1 MKRIIY
7 LTVVVACLLSCSERK
22 SFTISGTLPSN
33 KYDGEWIY
41 LVPMIGANHKTVDSV
56 RIEKGK
62 FAFHGNKEKMCV
74 IRVKPIL
81 RLELQDLLVV
91 TEEGN
96 ISIYMGSPSHGGGT
110 PQNDALQQWKSQIE
124 RTRMMSMKAY
134 QATEKCSK
142 SDSTI
147 WKARIDST
155 EKALRTFE
163 VSLLKRQRD
172 NTLGRF
178 VYEQA
183 GFSLSPKDKKEIDP
197 LFPPKK

>member
-1 MKRIIY
+1 
-7 LTVVVACLLSCSERK
+7 
-22 SFTISGTLPSN
+22 
-33 KYDGEWIY
+33 
-41 LVPMIGANHKTVDSV
+41 
-56 RIEKGK
+56 
-62 FAFHGNKEKMCV
+62 
-74 IRVKPIL
+74 
-81 RLELQDLLVV
+81 
-91 TEEGN
+91 
-96 ISIYMGSPSHGGGT
+96 
-110 PQNDALQQWKSQIE
+110 
-124 RTRMMSMKAY
+124 MMSMKAY
-134 QATEKCSK
+134 QAMEKCSK

-163 VSLLKRQRD
+163 VNLLKRQRD